1 MRIKTTVF
9 PSSKTEIPFT
19 VKNMSEFADKR
30 KDVESIDNLDSNQF
44 QEFLDTSQYE
54 MNKILR

>member
-1 MRIKTTVF
+1 MGD
-9 PSSKTEIPFT
+9 
-19 VKNMSEFADKR
+19 FAEQR
-30 KDVESIDNLDSNQF
+30 KEVESIDNLDSKQF

>member
-1 MRIKTTVF
+1 MTGF
-9 PSSKTEIPFT
+9 TE
-19 VKNMSEFADKR
+19 KR
-30 KDVESIDNLDSNQF
+30 KDVESIDNLDSKQF